1 MGYLEDNR
9 DKNQSTPGGELCQV
23 FGASEKANAS
33 IALVKM
39 YVGEQGE
46 YHYHD
51 NITETYVFAKGN
63 GRIII
68 NGIEHEIFPGDVY
81 EIPPKNG
88 HLIIADSEMEFECI
102 CTPPWEERHEFI
114 IPEGEI
120 INGSIIE
127 KKQDFTS
134 HIKLNNNGE
143 ISIQRLNSGTTMKNV
158 VGSNYV
164 EVYYFS
170 VGTGKILINGFEKEI
185 HEGECFL
192 VNPNDTVAIRAET
205 DITFSKVKDQNV
217 LSLNRKKS
225 REVGDQEEVR

>member
-39 YVGEQGE
+39 YVGEKGA

-51 NITETYVFAKGN
+51 NITETYIFAKGS

-68 NGIEHEIFPGDVY
+68 NGVENEVFPGDVY

-102 CTPPWEERHEFI
+102 CTPPWEEEHEFI
-114 IPEGEI
+114 IPEGETV
-120 INGSIIE
+120 SESVIE
-127 KKQDFTS
+127 KKTDFS
-134 HIKLNNNGE
+134 EAIKLNNGGA
-143 ISIQRLNSGTTMKNV
+143 ISIEKLSNGKTIQNV
-158 VGSNYV
+158 VDNNHV
-164 EVYYFS
+164 EVYYFP

-192 VNPNDTVAIRAET
+192 VNPNSIVVIHAES
-205 DITFSKVKDQNV
+205 DMTFSKVKDQNV
-217 LSLNRKKS
+217 LSLNKNNAK
-225 REVGDQEEVR
+225 EVSDNEGVR